1 MTCTDGI
8 YVNNRRID
16 TGDCSGPQSAKA
28 ILLNPTVEAAVLET
42 ARGGMIREGLGFD
55 QCDVAIVTNVGEGDH
70 LGISDVDTKE
80 KLAEVKQ
87 ILVRGVASHGTA
99 VLKADDPLVA
109 SMAAQC
115 AGSVLFF
122 ALDGNHELLVKKRTE
137 GGRVAFVRDQAIML
151 ADGDHEIRLLSLDR
165 IPLTHNGRIGFQVEN
180 VLAATAACWSL
191 GMPCEQIRIGL
202 ESFSSQMDKS
212 PVDSI

>member
-1 MTCTDGI
+1 M
-8 YVNNRRID
+8 
-16 TGDCSGPQSAKA
+16 
-28 ILLNPTVEAAVLET
+28 
-42 ARGGMIREGLGFD
+42 ARPY
-55 QCDVAIVTNVGEGDH
+55 
-70 LGISDVDTKE
+70 
-80 KLAEVKQ
+80 
-87 ILVRGVASHGTA
+87 
-99 VLKADDPLVA
+99 LKADDPLVA

-122 ALDGNHELLVKKRTE
+122 ALDGNHELLVKKRME

-191 GMPCEQIRIGL
+191 ECRANRFELVWRAFHRKWIRV
-202 ESFSSQMDKS
+202 